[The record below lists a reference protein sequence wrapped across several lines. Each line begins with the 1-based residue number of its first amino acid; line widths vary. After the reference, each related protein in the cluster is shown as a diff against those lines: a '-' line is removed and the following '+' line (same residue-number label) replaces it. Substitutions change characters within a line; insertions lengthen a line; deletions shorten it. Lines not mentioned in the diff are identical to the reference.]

1 MTTDELIDNKSC
13 PYYKI
18 INTFKNHFYKKNNS
32 HQNCKYSSITSTEI
46 ENSKK
51 IKSFD
56 LESFLN
62 DDDDDD
68 NNDDNDDNNN
78 SDSLYYYEP
87 FPTLAS
93 PILLIALI
101 SFHHKKGSII
111 EYSYPPKESI
121 NKNTNISYLIKNR
134 NISIEKFVDDLFQ
147 QLTYIC
153 LPDGV
158 HCTKSDT
165 QFFIIQ
171 DYNYPLYGISC
182 YEQIKSERD
191 DTIENTRHFIQKSI
205 CILSILPLYSPLYA
219 KLSVT
224 VETFFNQTSLKD
236 KNIINELYQNF
247 FLDGET
253 NFRVDEMNFVFGTR
267 KLLCF
272 TKEKIFLILK
282 MILLEKK
289 ILIFSN
295 ISGNVCSFLYNLLAL
310 FPGQILFNLKSGI
323 DIKNYL
329 KSLRMY
335 GLPLKIFHDN
345 YKIYPLVSL
354 FEIDQIEQQKKVNYI
369 MGTTNQLILNE
380 TFENKKVDLL
390 INIDTM
396 KIIPFFNR
404 NENSI
409 NKKDIFEKKD
419 IYEDTKTEKR
429 IYNSIINKL
438 KENNLTYS
446 NTKWLNSNEVDDEID
461 EYIRNEFKKYF
472 KDILIELS
480 LCLNIVNKN
489 NIIKLLDIPN
499 YENAFKQSI
508 LDEKAIKILFKKLI
522 PNNGFMKFLYLFS
535 KTKSFNY
542 WLKEHNENLFY
553 LSQYITTD
561 KNITVYLEDGNT
573 YIGTLKFGTFD
584 GNGTLSSSDNKYL
597 YNGEW
602 KDGLKHGKGELITE
616 KIKYNGKFE
625 NDQFSGSKGIL
636 CDEKGNIYEGDFLN
650 GKFEGYGHYKM
661 SNGDNY
667 IGEFKDGLFEG
678 KGLLT
683 DIKGNVF
690 DGNFTKGK
698 KDGFGVIIT
707 NKGEKIEGKYKNGIF
722 FKKINKN
729 DI

>member
-1 MTTDELIDNKSC
+1 MSTNDLIDNRKSC
-13 PYYKI
+13 PYYQI
-18 INTFKNHFYKKNNS
+18 IEVFKNHIYQKNNS
-32 HQNCKYSSITSTEI
+32 DQNSKYSSITSKEI

-51 IKSFD
+51 IKSID

-62 DDDDDD
+62 D
-68 NNDDNDDNNN
+68 NDNNN
-78 SDSLYYYEP
+78 YLYYYDQ
-87 FPTLAS
+87 FPSLAS

-111 EYSYPPKESI
+111 EYSFPPKESL
-121 NKNTNISYLIKNR
+121 NKNSNISYLIKNK
-134 NISIEKFVDDLFQ
+134 NISITKFVDELFQ
-147 QLTYIC
+147 KLTYIC

-171 DYNYPLYGISC
+171 DYDYPLYGISR

-191 DTIENTRHFIQKSI
+191 DTIENTRHFIQKSL

-253 NFRVDEMNFVFGTR
+253 NFRVDEMNFVFSTR
-267 KLLCF
+267 KLICF

-310 FPGQILFNLKSGI
+310 FPGQILFNLKSGT

-329 KSLRMY
+329 KCLKMY
-335 GLPLKIFHDN
+335 GLPLKIFHEN

-354 FEIDQIEQQKKVNYI
+354 FEIDQIEEQKNVNYI
-369 MGTTNQLILNE
+369 MGTTNQLIFNE
-380 TFENKKVDLL
+380 TIENKKVDLL
-390 INIDTM
+390 INIDSM
-396 KIIPFFNR
+396 KIIPFYNR
-404 NENSI
+404 NEN
-409 NKKDIFEKKD
+409 NKNKFD
-419 IYEDTKTEKR
+419 IYEKKEMFEDTKLEKQ
-429 IYNSIINKL
+429 IYNSIISKL
-438 KENNLTYS
+438 NEINFTYS
-446 NTKWLNSNEVDDEID
+446 NTSWLNNNETDDEID

-472 KDILIELS
+472 KDLLIELS
-480 LCLNIVNKN
+480 LLLNIVNKN
-489 NIIKLLDIPN
+489 NIIKLLIPKFDN
-499 YENAFKQSI
+499 SFTQSI
-508 LDEKAIKILFKKLI
+508 LDEKEIKLLFKKII
-522 PNNGFMKFLYLFS
+522 PNNNYMLFLYFFS
-535 KTKSFNY
+535 KKKSFDY

-553 LSQYITTD
+553 LSNYIKSD
-561 KNITVYLEDGNT
+561 KKLTIYLEDGNT
-573 YIGTLKFGTFD
+573 YLGTLKNGIFD
-584 GNGTLSSSDNKYL
+584 GNGILSSDDNKYL

-602 KDGLKHGKGELITE
+602 KDGVKHGKGQLITE
-616 KIKYNGKFE
+616 KIKYSGKFE
-625 NDQFSGSKGIL
+625 NDVFSGNKGIL
-636 CDEKGNIYEGDFLN
+636 CDERGNIYEGDFLN

-667 IGEFKDGLFEG
+667 IGEFKNGLFDG
-678 KGLLT
+678 KGQLT
-683 DIKGNVF
+683 DKNGNVF
-690 DGNFTKGK
+690 DGDFVKGK
-698 KDGFGVIIT
+698 KEGFGVIIT

-722 FKKINKN
+722 FKQHDNI
-729 DI
+729 DL

>member
-1 MTTDELIDNKSC
+1 MSTNDLIDKRKSC
-13 PYYKI
+13 PYYQI
-18 INTFKNHFYKKNNS
+18 IEVFKNHIYQKNNS
-32 HQNCKYSSITSTEI
+32 DQNSKYSSITSKEI

-51 IKSFD
+51 IKSID

-62 DDDDDD
+62 D
-68 NNDDNDDNNN
+68 NDNNN
-78 SDSLYYYEP
+78 YLYYYDQ
-87 FPTLAS
+87 FPSLAS

-111 EYSYPPKESI
+111 EYSFPPKESL
-121 NKNTNISYLIKNR
+121 NKNSNISYLIKNK
-134 NISIEKFVDDLFQ
+134 NISITKFVDELFQ
-147 QLTYIC
+147 KLTYIC

-171 DYNYPLYGISC
+171 DYDYPLYGISR

-191 DTIENTRHFIQKSI
+191 DTIENTRHFIQKSL

-253 NFRVDEMNFVFGTR
+253 NFRVDEMNFVFSTR
-267 KLLCF
+267 KLICF

-310 FPGQILFNLKSGI
+310 FPGQILFNLKSGT

-329 KSLRMY
+329 KCLKMY
-335 GLPLKIFHDN
+335 GLPLKIFHEN

-354 FEIDQIEQQKKVNYI
+354 FEIDQIEEQKNVNYI
-369 MGTTNQLILNE
+369 MGTTNQLIFNE
-380 TFENKKVDLL
+380 TIENKKVDLL
-390 INIDTM
+390 INIDSM
-396 KIIPFFNR
+396 KIIPFYNR
-404 NENSI
+404 NEN
-409 NKKDIFEKKD
+409 NKNKFD
-419 IYEDTKTEKR
+419 IYEKKEMFEDTKLEKQ
-429 IYNSIINKL
+429 IYNSIISKL
-438 KENNLTYS
+438 NEINFTYS
-446 NTKWLNSNEVDDEID
+446 NTSWLNNNETDDEID

-472 KDILIELS
+472 KDLLIELS
-480 LCLNIVNKN
+480 LLLNIVNKN
-489 NIIKLLDIPN
+489 NIIKLLIPKFDN
-499 YENAFKQSI
+499 SFTQSI
-508 LDEKAIKILFKKLI
+508 LDEKEIKLLFKKII
-522 PNNGFMKFLYLFS
+522 PNNNYMLFLYFFS
-535 KTKSFNY
+535 KKKSFDY

-553 LSQYITTD
+553 LSNYIKSD
-561 KNITVYLEDGNT
+561 KKLTIYLEDGNT
-573 YIGTLKFGTFD
+573 YLGTLKNGIFD
-584 GNGTLSSSDNKYL
+584 GNGILSSDDNKYL

-602 KDGLKHGKGELITE
+602 KDGVKHGKGQLITE
-616 KIKYNGKFE
+616 KIKYSGKFE
-625 NDQFSGSKGIL
+625 NDQFSGRGIL
-636 CDEKGNIYEGDFLN
+636 CDDKGNIYEGDFLN

-667 IGEFKDGLFEG
+667 IGEFKNGLFDG
-678 KGLLT
+678 KGQLT
-683 DIKGNVF
+683 DKNGNVF
-690 DGNFTKGK
+690 DGDFVKGK
-698 KDGFGVIIT
+698 KEAFGVIIT

-722 FKKINKN
+722 FKQNNNI
-729 DI
+729 DL

>member
-1 MTTDELIDNKSC
+1 MSTNDLIDNRKSC
-13 PYYKI
+13 PYYQI
-18 INTFKNHFYKKNNS
+18 IEVFKNHIYQKNNS
-32 HQNCKYSSITSTEI
+32 DQNSKYSSITSKEI

-51 IKSFD
+51 IKSID

-62 DDDDDD
+62 D
-68 NNDDNDDNNN
+68 NDNNN
-78 SDSLYYYEP
+78 YLYYYDQ
-87 FPTLAS
+87 FPSLAS

-111 EYSYPPKESI
+111 EYSFPPKESL
-121 NKNTNISYLIKNR
+121 NKNSNISYLIKNK
-134 NISIEKFVDDLFQ
+134 NISITKFVDELFQ
-147 QLTYIC
+147 KLTYIC

-171 DYNYPLYGISC
+171 DYDYPLYGISR

-191 DTIENTRHFIQKSI
+191 DTIENTRHFIQKSL

-253 NFRVDEMNFVFGTR
+253 NFRVDEMNFVFSTR
-267 KLLCF
+267 KLICF

-310 FPGQILFNLKSGI
+310 FPGQILFNLKSGT

-329 KSLRMY
+329 KCLKMY
-335 GLPLKIFHDN
+335 GLPLKIFHEN

-354 FEIDQIEQQKKVNYI
+354 FEIDQIEEQKNVNYI
-369 MGTTNQLILNE
+369 MGTTNQLIFNE
-380 TFENKKVDLL
+380 TIENKKVDLL
-390 INIDTM
+390 INIDSM
-396 KIIPFFNR
+396 KIIPFYNR
-404 NENSI
+404 NEN
-409 NKKDIFEKKD
+409 NKNKFD
-419 IYEDTKTEKR
+419 IYEKKEMFEDTKLEKQ
-429 IYNSIINKL
+429 IYNSIISKL
-438 KENNLTYS
+438 NEINFTYS
-446 NTKWLNSNEVDDEID
+446 NTSWLNNNETDDEID

-472 KDILIELS
+472 KDLLIELS
-480 LCLNIVNKN
+480 LLLNIVNKN
-489 NIIKLLDIPN
+489 NIIKLLIPKFDN
-499 YENAFKQSI
+499 SFTQSI
-508 LDEKAIKILFKKLI
+508 LDEKEIKLLFKKII
-522 PNNGFMKFLYLFS
+522 PNNNYMLFLYFFS
-535 KTKSFNY
+535 KKKSFDY

-553 LSQYITTD
+553 LSNYIKSD
-561 KNITVYLEDGNT
+561 KKLTIYLEDGNT
-573 YIGTLKFGTFD
+573 YLGTLKNGIFD
-584 GNGTLSSSDNKYL
+584 GNGILSSDDNKYL

-602 KDGLKHGKGELITE
+602 KDGVKHGKGQLITE
-616 KIKYNGKFE
+616 KIKYSGKFE
-625 NDQFSGSKGIL
+625 NDQFSGRGIL
-636 CDEKGNIYEGDFLN
+636 CDDKGNIYEGDFLN

-667 IGEFKDGLFEG
+667 IGEFKNGLFDG
-678 KGLLT
+678 KGQLT
-683 DIKGNVF
+683 DKNGNVF
-690 DGNFTKGK
+690 DGDFVKGK
-698 KDGFGVIIT
+698 KEGFGVIIT

-722 FKKINKN
+722 FKQNNNI
-729 DI
+729 DL

>member
-1 MTTDELIDNKSC
+1 MSTNDLIDNRKSC
-13 PYYKI
+13 PYYQI
-18 INTFKNHFYKKNNS
+18 IEVFKNHIYQKNNS
-32 HQNCKYSSITSTEI
+32 DQNSKYSSITSKEI

-51 IKSFD
+51 IKSID

-62 DDDDDD
+62 D
-68 NNDDNDDNNN
+68 NDNNN
-78 SDSLYYYEP
+78 YLYYYDQ
-87 FPTLAS
+87 FPSLAS

-111 EYSYPPKESI
+111 EYSFPPKESL
-121 NKNTNISYLIKNR
+121 NKNSNISYLIKNK
-134 NISIEKFVDDLFQ
+134 NISITKFVDELFQ
-147 QLTYIC
+147 KLTYIC

-171 DYNYPLYGISC
+171 DYDYPLYGISR

-191 DTIENTRHFIQKSI
+191 DTIENTRHFIQKSL

-253 NFRVDEMNFVFGTR
+253 NFRVDEMNFVFSTR
-267 KLLCF
+267 KLICF

-310 FPGQILFNLKSGI
+310 FPGQILFNLKSGT

-329 KSLRMY
+329 KCLKMY
-335 GLPLKIFHDN
+335 GLPLKIFHEN

-354 FEIDQIEQQKKVNYI
+354 FEIDQIEEQKNVNYI
-369 MGTTNQLILNE
+369 MGTTNQLIFNE
-380 TFENKKVDLL
+380 TIENKKVDLL
-390 INIDTM
+390 INIDSM
-396 KIIPFFNR
+396 KIIPFYNR
-404 NENSI
+404 NEN
-409 NKKDIFEKKD
+409 NKNKFD
-419 IYEDTKTEKR
+419 IYEKKEMFEDTKLEKQ
-429 IYNSIINKL
+429 IYNSIISKL
-438 KENNLTYS
+438 NEINFTYS
-446 NTKWLNSNEVDDEID
+446 NTSWLNNNETDDEID

-472 KDILIELS
+472 KDLLIELS
-480 LCLNIVNKN
+480 LLLNIINKN
-489 NIIKLLDIPN
+489 NIIKLLIPKFDN
-499 YENAFKQSI
+499 SFTQSI
-508 LDEKAIKILFKKLI
+508 LDEKEIKLLFKKII
-522 PNNGFMKFLYLFS
+522 PNNNYMLFLYFFS
-535 KTKSFNY
+535 KKKSFDY

-553 LSQYITTD
+553 LSNYIKSD
-561 KNITVYLEDGNT
+561 KKLTIYLEDGNT
-573 YIGTLKFGTFD
+573 YLGTLKNGIFD
-584 GNGTLSSSDNKYL
+584 GNGILSSDDNKYL

-602 KDGLKHGKGELITE
+602 KDGVKHGKGQLITE
-616 KIKYNGKFE
+616 KIKYSGKFE
-625 NDQFSGSKGIL
+625 NDQFSGRGIL
-636 CDEKGNIYEGDFLN
+636 CDDKGNIYEGDFLN

-667 IGEFKDGLFEG
+667 IGEFKNGLFDG
-678 KGLLT
+678 KGQLT
-683 DIKGNVF
+683 DKNGNVF
-690 DGNFTKGK
+690 DGDFVKGK
-698 KDGFGVIIT
+698 REGFGVIIT

-722 FKKINKN
+722 FKQHDNI
-729 DI
+729 DL

>member
-1 MTTDELIDNKSC
+1 MSTNDLIDNRKSC
-13 PYYKI
+13 PYYQI
-18 INTFKNHFYKKNNS
+18 IEVFKNHIYQKNNS
-32 HQNCKYSSITSTEI
+32 DQNSKYSSITSKEI
-46 ENSKK
+46 KNSKK
-51 IKSFD
+51 IKSID

-62 DDDDDD
+62 D
-68 NNDDNDDNNN
+68 NDNNN
-78 SDSLYYYEP
+78 YLYYYDQ
-87 FPTLAS
+87 FPSLAS

-111 EYSYPPKESI
+111 EYSFPPKESL
-121 NKNTNISYLIKNR
+121 NKNSNISYLIKNK
-134 NISIEKFVDDLFQ
+134 NISITKFVDELFQ
-147 QLTYIC
+147 KLTYIC

-171 DYNYPLYGISC
+171 DYDYPLYGISR

-191 DTIENTRHFIQKSI
+191 DTIENTRHFIQKSL

-253 NFRVDEMNFVFGTR
+253 NFRVDEMNFVFSTR
-267 KLLCF
+267 KLICF

-310 FPGQILFNLKSGI
+310 FPGQILFNLKSGT

-329 KSLRMY
+329 KCLKMY
-335 GLPLKIFHDN
+335 GLPLKIFHEN

-354 FEIDQIEQQKKVNYI
+354 FEIDQIEEQKNVNYI
-369 MGTTNQLILNE
+369 MGTTNQLIFNE
-380 TFENKKVDLL
+380 TIENKKVDLL
-390 INIDTM
+390 INIDSM
-396 KIIPFFNR
+396 KIIPFYNR
-404 NENSI
+404 NEN
-409 NKKDIFEKKD
+409 NKNKFD
-419 IYEDTKTEKR
+419 IYEKKEMFEDTKLEKQ
-429 IYNSIINKL
+429 IYNSIISKL
-438 KENNLTYS
+438 NEINFTYS
-446 NTKWLNSNEVDDEID
+446 NTSWLNNNETDDEID

-472 KDILIELS
+472 KDLLIELS
-480 LCLNIVNKN
+480 LLLNIVNKN
-489 NIIKLLDIPN
+489 NIIKLLIPKFDN
-499 YENAFKQSI
+499 SFTQSI
-508 LDEKAIKILFKKLI
+508 LDEKEIKLLFKKII
-522 PNNGFMKFLYLFS
+522 PNNNYMLFLYFFS
-535 KTKSFNY
+535 KKKSFDY

-553 LSQYITTD
+553 LSNYIKSD
-561 KNITVYLEDGNT
+561 KKLTIYLEDGNT
-573 YIGTLKFGTFD
+573 YLGTLKNGIFD
-584 GNGTLSSSDNKYL
+584 GNGILSSDDNKYL

-602 KDGLKHGKGELITE
+602 KDGVKHGKGQLITE
-616 KIKYNGKFE
+616 KIKYSGKFE
-625 NDQFSGSKGIL
+625 NDQFSGRGIL
-636 CDEKGNIYEGDFLN
+636 CDDKGNIYEGDFLN

-667 IGEFKDGLFEG
+667 IGEFKNGLFDG
-678 KGLLT
+678 KGQLT
-683 DIKGNVF
+683 DKNGNVF
-690 DGNFTKGK
+690 DGDFVKGK
-698 KDGFGVIIT
+698 KEGFGVIIT

-722 FKKINKN
+722 FKQHDNI
-729 DI
+729 DL

>member
-1 MTTDELIDNKSC
+1 MSTNDLIDNRKSC
-13 PYYKI
+13 PYYQI
-18 INTFKNHFYKKNNS
+18 IEVFKNHIYQKNNS
-32 HQNCKYSSITSTEI
+32 DQNSKYSSITSKEI

-51 IKSFD
+51 IKSID

-62 DDDDDD
+62 D
-68 NNDDNDDNNN
+68 NDNNN
-78 SDSLYYYEP
+78 YLYYYDQ
-87 FPTLAS
+87 FPSLAS

-111 EYSYPPKESI
+111 EYSFPPKESL
-121 NKNTNISYLIKNR
+121 NKNSNISYLIKNK
-134 NISIEKFVDDLFQ
+134 NISITKFVDELFQ
-147 QLTYIC
+147 KLTYIC

-171 DYNYPLYGISC
+171 DYDYPLYGISR

-191 DTIENTRHFIQKSI
+191 DTIENTRHFIQKSL

-253 NFRVDEMNFVFGTR
+253 NFRVDEMNFVFSTR
-267 KLLCF
+267 KLICF

-310 FPGQILFNLKSGI
+310 FPGQILFNLKSGT

-329 KSLRMY
+329 KCLKMY
-335 GLPLKIFHDN
+335 GLPLKIFHEN

-354 FEIDQIEQQKKVNYI
+354 FEIDQIEEQKNVNYI
-369 MGTTNQLILNE
+369 MGTTNQLIFNE
-380 TFENKKVDLL
+380 TIENKKVDLL
-390 INIDTM
+390 INIDSM
-396 KIIPFFNR
+396 KIIPFYNR
-404 NENSI
+404 NEN
-409 NKKDIFEKKD
+409 NKNKFD
-419 IYEDTKTEKR
+419 IYEKKEMFEDTKLEKQ
-429 IYNSIINKL
+429 IYNSIISKL
-438 KENNLTYS
+438 NEINFTYS
-446 NTKWLNSNEVDDEID
+446 NTSWLNNNETDDEID

-472 KDILIELS
+472 KDLLIELS
-480 LCLNIVNKN
+480 LLLNIVNKN
-489 NIIKLLDIPN
+489 NIIKLLIPKFDN
-499 YENAFKQSI
+499 SFTQSI
-508 LDEKAIKILFKKLI
+508 LDEKEIKLLFKKII
-522 PNNGFMKFLYLFS
+522 PNNNYMLFLYFFS
-535 KTKSFNY
+535 KKKSFDY

-553 LSQYITTD
+553 LSNYIKSD
-561 KNITVYLEDGNT
+561 KKLTIYLEDGNT
-573 YIGTLKFGTFD
+573 YLGTLKNGIFD
-584 GNGTLSSSDNKYL
+584 GNGILSSDDNKYL

-602 KDGLKHGKGELITE
+602 KDGVKHGKGQLITE
-616 KIKYNGKFE
+616 KIKYSGKFE
-625 NDQFSGSKGIL
+625 NDQFSGRGIL
-636 CDEKGNIYEGDFLN
+636 CDDKGNIYEGDFLN

-667 IGEFKDGLFEG
+667 IGEFKNGLFDG
-678 KGLLT
+678 KGQLT
-683 DIKGNVF
+683 DKNGNVF
-690 DGNFTKGK
+690 DGDFVKGK
-698 KDGFGVIIT
+698 KEGFGVIIT

-722 FKKINKN
+722 FKQHDNI
-729 DI
+729 DL